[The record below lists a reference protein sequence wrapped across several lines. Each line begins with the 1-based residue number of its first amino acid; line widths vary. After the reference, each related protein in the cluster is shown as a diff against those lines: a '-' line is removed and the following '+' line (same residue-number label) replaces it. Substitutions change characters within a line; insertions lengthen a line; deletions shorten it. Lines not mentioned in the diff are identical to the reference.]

1 MDISVVGIL
10 SLTLTGKLSMECVM
24 KIKIGLLMLVKLMP
38 VSSLLKTNGDN
49 NIVNLLLYY
58 IVNVHSKSLTVLDLG
73 IVVISM
79 MPLSNY

>member
-10 SLTLTGKLSMECVM
+10 SLTLTGKPSMECVM

-38 VSSLLKTNGDN
+38 VSSLLKTNGEH

-58 IVNVHSKSLTVLDLG
+58 IVNVHLNMVSTIVKDLG
-73 IVVISM
+73 NVKI
-79 MPLSNY
+79 